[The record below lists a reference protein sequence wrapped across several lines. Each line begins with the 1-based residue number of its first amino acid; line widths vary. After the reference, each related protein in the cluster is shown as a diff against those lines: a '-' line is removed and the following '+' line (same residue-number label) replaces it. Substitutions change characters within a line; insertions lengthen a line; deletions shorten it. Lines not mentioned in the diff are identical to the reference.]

1 MKRCMYCGHENED
14 SSQNCSKCGNRL
26 LDIPPQRVMPAEDL
40 PEEEEE
46 QEQEPAATK
55 LMPDLRS
62 LSQENDSSEDS
73 CGFLEGEEEEAP
85 EEGDQEEPEEQ
96 PEEDIP
102 DGEASYE
109 ELSFGEASPEEAVD
123 QEPFYGSQ
131 ADGYEGRDPFYM
143 GSEQDSYS
151 ARNLDPAFGGME
163 APYGGPASYGQGNGY
178 PYGGQGFGY
187 GAGGPEVQQQYGGQ
201 AYGYSQEVQQYGY
214 PDRRQ
219 AQQQGYDY
227 GRTQGTAG
235 GSRQFMIKARKAV
248 RSPLLFLA
256 LLFYTV
262 TTAASIVN
270 IITGNMINSLN
281 SFQDTAQMVL
291 GSNVAI
297 TFMNSMIDMAEGM
310 NAPVLL
316 LVNLVFCIPG
326 LLMGIGL
333 WIMFFQTSASKQQI
347 STSGYTLVKVMVIL
361 KFIGLCVL
369 LTAGLIISVA
379 FVVAAGASSS
389 VPSIIVGVV
398 LLLIM
403 IIVSV
408 LVIMFYV
415 QLLHCIKVMKW
426 NAKAGADAGR
436 ISSFVPVMGIL
447 LTAGTVLTMLPMA
460 PNDYLGLVSRGTSA
474 AWLLFASIWV
484 LVYRAKVKK

>member
-26 LDIPPQRVMPAEDL
+26 LDIPPQQVLPAEDL
-40 PEEEEE
+40 PEEEE
-46 QEQEPAATK
+46 QELAAATRI
-55 LMPDLRS
+55 MPDLRN
-62 LSQENDSSEDS
+62 LPQEEEGEGNDSGLPEREGEEMAGAEEQPKEDV
-73 CGFLEGEEEEAP
+73 LEEAPFYEEQPSGGEEEE
-85 EEGDQEEPEEQ
+85 G
-96 PEEDIP
+96 
-102 DGEASYE
+102 
-109 ELSFGEASPEEAVD
+109 
-123 QEPFYGSQ
+123 YGPL
-131 ADGYEGRDPFYM
+131 DPFYIAP
-143 GSEQDSYS
+143 EPDPYS
-151 ARNLDPAFGGME
+151 ARNLEPSPGRRE
-163 APYGGPASYGQGNGY
+163 EPYGSQAPYGQGNGY
-178 PYGGQGFGY
+178 AYGGQGFGY

-219 AQQQGYDY
+219 AQDQQGFDY

-235 GSRQFMIKARKAV
+235 GSRQFMMKARKAV
-248 RSPLLFLA
+248 RSPLFFLA

-262 TTAASIVN
+262 TTVASIVN
-270 IITGNMINSLN
+270 IISGNMINSLN

-291 GSNVAI
+291 GSNVAV
-297 TFMNSMIDMAEGM
+297 TFMNSMVDMVEGT
-310 NAPVLL
+310 NTPVLL

-326 LLMGIGL
+326 LLMGLGL
-333 WIMFFQTSASKQQI
+333 WMMFFQTSASKQQI
-347 STSGYTLVKVMVIL
+347 STSGYTLTKVMVIL
-361 KFIGLCVL
+361 KFIGLCIL

-389 VPSIIVGVV
+389 VASIIVGVV
-398 LLLIM
+398 LLIIM

-426 NAKAGADAGR
+426 NAKAGADQGR

-447 LTAGTVLTMLPMA
+447 LTIGTVLTMLPMA

-474 AWLLFASIWV
+474 AWLLFVSIWV